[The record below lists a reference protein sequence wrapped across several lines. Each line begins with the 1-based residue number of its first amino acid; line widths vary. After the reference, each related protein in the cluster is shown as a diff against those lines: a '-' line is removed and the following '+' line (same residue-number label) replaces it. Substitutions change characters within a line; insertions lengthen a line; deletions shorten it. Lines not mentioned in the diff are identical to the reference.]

1 MDEEDK
7 KMAKVIAKVVLG
19 ILAFSLLFSS
29 FTVVSTGQRG
39 VKMRLGVVKEVL
51 VEGLHFK
58 VPLIDKIVKI
68 DVQTQKEEVEV
79 SAASKDLQTV
89 SSKIALNYHLEESSV
104 NLLWQKIGKD
114 YKARIVDPS
123 IQEAVKSVTAKY
135 TAEELIT
142 KRESVKEEAK
152 LALKDRL
159 KNEFIIVDDL
169 SIVNFDFSPEFNKA
183 IEAKQTA
190 VQDALRA
197 ENDLRRIKTE
207 AEQRVAQAQA
217 EAQAIRLQSEAA
229 NNEKYVSLKALEV
242 QLKAV
247 EKWNGVLPSQMIPNG
262 AVPFVNL
269 TK

>member
-1 MDEEDK
+1 MDEADK
-7 KMAKVIAKVVLG
+7 TIVKILLRVGLG
-19 ILAFSLLFSS
+19 ILLVTLLFGS
-29 FTVVSTGQRG
+29 FTIISTGQRG
-39 VKMRLGVVKEVL
+39 VKMRLGVIKEVL

-58 VPLIDKIVKI
+58 VPLIDKIVKM

-89 SSKIALNYHLEESSV
+89 SSKIALNYHLEEGSV

-114 YKARIVDPS
+114 YKQRIVDPS
-123 IQEAVKSVTAKY
+123 IQEAVKSTTAKY

-142 KRESVKEEAK
+142 KRELVKEEAK
-152 LALKDRL
+152 LALKERL

-169 SIVNFDFSPEFNKA
+169 SIVNFDFSVEFNKA
-183 IEAKQTA
+183 IESKQTA

-229 NNEKYVSLKALEV
+229 NNDKYVSLKALEV

-247 EKWNGVLPSQMIPNG
+247 EKWNGVLPSQMVPG
-262 AVPFVNL
+262 GSVPFVNL